1 MRLIPSRSSTRGV
14 ARNLL
19 REYPQVGKILGPCE
33 QIFLALYLPL
43 HPDIFCP
50 NEVPRHL
57 GYPRWLNPC
66 PTVERVLL
74 ILFFLTCFE
83 AMKHSTCFILIAFAV
98 KNVLYVLN
106 ITNYVLFFVYL
117 SSSIVN
123 QAVSFQLICMKIKC
137 MYIDDNTLHTQF
149 LFFFLIITKNKNK

>member
-19 REYPQVGKILGPCE
+19 RECPQAGKILGPCE
-33 QIFLALYLPL
+33 QIFLALYFPL
-43 HPDIFCP
+43 HPGIFCP
-50 NEVPRHL
+50 NEVSRHL
-57 GYPRWLNPC
+57 EYPRRLNPC

-83 AMKHSTCFILIAFAV
+83 AMKHSTCFILITFAV
-98 KNVLYVLN
+98 KNVLYILN
-106 ITNYVLFFVYL
+106 ITCYILFFVYL
-117 SSSIVN
+117 WSCILN
-123 QAVSFQLICMKIKC
+123 QGVSFQLICMKIKC
-137 MYIDDNTLHTQF
+137 IYIDVNTLHTHF